1 VNNSKSPE
9 SFAVPLDAGQSVTA
23 LHYPAAGPSAGATAI
38 VAHGAGAGQHSPF
51 MVAFARALAD
61 RGFDAVTFNFP
72 YTEQKRR
79 LPDRAPVLEACYGAV
94 IAETQRQMA
103 SARDWLFISGKS
115 MGGRIATQLAA
126 SDSELPIAGLVLLG
140 YPLHPPGQPQ
150 KRRDAHLPSIHRPML
165 VIQGSRDTFGTPE
178 ELRPV
183 LDALTPPAALHVVE
197 GGDHSF
203 KVSRSGGR
211 QAAIDETVRQTAADW
226 MRRVMQ
232 SGAAIRTRP
241 R

>member
-1 VNNSKSPE
+1 VHNSNSPE
-9 SFAVPLDAGQSVTA
+9 PFAVPLAAGQSVTA

-38 VAHGAGAGQHSPF
+38 VAHGAGAGQHSAF

-61 RGFDAVTFNFP
+61 LGFDAVTFNFL
-72 YTEQKRR
+72 YIEQKRR
-79 LPDRAPVLEACYGAV
+79 LPDRAPVLEATYAAV
-94 IAETQRQMA
+94 IAEAKRRIP
-103 SARDWLFISGKS
+103 SADQWLFIGGKS
-115 MGGRIATQLAA
+115 MGGRIATQLTA
-126 SDSELPIAGLVLLG
+126 SDPALPVAGLVLLG

-150 KRRDAHLPSIHRPML
+150 KRRDAHLVSIHKPML

-183 LDALTPPAALHVVE
+183 LETLAPPASLHVVE

-211 QAAIDETVRQTAADW
+211 QAAIDEAVRQTVADW
-226 MRRVMQ
+226 MRGVMQ
-232 SGAAIRTRP
+232 SGAGHSGN
-241 R
+241 